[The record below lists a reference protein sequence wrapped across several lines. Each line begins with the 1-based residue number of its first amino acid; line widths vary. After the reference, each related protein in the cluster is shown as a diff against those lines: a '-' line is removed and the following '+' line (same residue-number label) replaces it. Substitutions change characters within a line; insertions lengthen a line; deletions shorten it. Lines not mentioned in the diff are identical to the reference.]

1 MRLWEHLQRCDGDTQ
16 VLIRRNDGRII
27 FEDKI
32 KNIPQVWHGY
42 VISDIVRLEDEII
55 ITLPL

>member
-32 KNIPQVWHGY
+32 KYIPQVWHGY